1 MISHSR
7 KTSPVRAL
15 AHAATTACAL
25 LLYVHSAFAA
35 NLEFLHDTPL
45 SYMKQKDIDS
55 VKQAAIAALN
65 SKSDGESAQWT
76 NEGLGNGVKIDA
88 TLTPHDTSKTGDR
101 TCRIVDVVLN
111 AKGQTL
117 NLHPR
122 YCRTGNGPWQ
132 LQKKN

>member
-1 MISHSR
+1 MIPHSR
-7 KTSPVRAL
+7 KTSSARAL
-15 AHAATTACAL
+15 ARAATASAL
-25 LLYVHSAFAA
+25 LVYVHTALAA

-55 VKQAAIAALN
+55 VKQAAIDALN

-88 TLTPHDTSKTGDR
+88 TLTPRDTSKTGDR
-101 TCRIVDVVLN
+101 TCRVVDVVLN
-111 AKGQTL
+111 AKGQSL
-117 NLHPR
+117 NLNPR
-122 YCRTGNGPWQ
+122 YCRTGNAQWQ